1 MKYIEEESK
10 YEGFSLV
17 EMLITIVIIGMVML
31 ISSVTLTSLIKVST
45 VSSNKIRARNESEFV
60 LELVRRTVRNSDP
73 SDVYVFN
80 SLGARRFN
88 YENNT
93 VENFSGGNLDT
104 AYQPLGENEQG
115 NEIHF
120 RPYGYKD
127 WICLAYFKSSTDDE
141 KGYILRTSAQDLM
154 NQHNNCFGSPEYIMI
169 LNSDYVDINLFEI
182 AYTVANDS
190 NYIIR
195 FDIKSE
201 PVDWYLADGAPIKRE
216 VIRQGI
222 VSTEGLIW

>member
-10 YEGFSLV
+10 YEGFSLI
-17 EMLITIVIIGMVML
+17 EMLITIVIIGMVIL

-73 SDVYVFN
+73 SDVYIFN
-80 SLGARRFN
+80 SLGDRKFD
-88 YENNT
+88 YKNNIIDS
-93 VENFSGGNLDT
+93 SGGDLDT
-104 AYQPLGENEQG
+104 AYEPLGENDPG

-127 WICLAYFKSSTDDE
+127 WICLAYFESSTE
-141 KGYILRTSAQDLM
+141 EGKGYILRTSAQDLM
-154 NQHNNCFGSPEYIMI
+154 DQHENCFGSPEYVMV
-169 LNSDYVDINLFEI
+169 LNSDYVDVNLFEI

-195 FDIKSE
+195 FDIESE
-201 PVDWYLADGAPIKRE
+201 PVDWYLADGAPIKPK